1 MPLPYLP
8 VRVQV
13 ATQPGLSE
21 CFECTIP
28 DFSDQP
34 DPAAATAIWLWRKW
48 GDMLVPFGID
58 ENGVPFGKPWP
69 WPLEQYTVFYELPYT
84 GRLVFESQS
93 GYAPPAYWRSP
104 VLQEVAV

>member
-13 ATQPGLSE
+13 ATQPGMSE

-48 GDMLVPFGID
+48 GDMLVPPGQ
-58 ENGVPFGKPWP
+58 PWP
-69 WPLEQYTVFYELPYT
+69 WPLQQYTVFYELPYT

-93 GYAPPAYWRSP
+93 GYVPARSWPRP

>member
-13 ATQPGLSE
+13 AIEPGLSE

-34 DPAAATAIWLWRKW
+34 DPAAATAVWLWRKW
-48 GDMLVPFGID
+48 GDMLVSPGR
-58 ENGVPFGKPWP
+58 PWP
-69 WPLEQYTVFYELPYT
+69 WPLQQYTVFYHLPYT
-84 GRLVFESQS
+84 GRLVFESQA
-93 GYAPPAYWRSP
+93 GYASPAYWPRP

>member
-48 GDMLVPFGID
+48 GDMLVSPGQ
-58 ENGVPFGKPWP
+58 PWP
-69 WPLEQYTVFYELPYT
+69 WPLQQYTVFYHLPYT
-84 GRLVFESQS
+84 GRLVFESQA
-93 GYAPPAYWRSP
+93 GYVPAYWPGP
-104 VLQEVAV
+104 VLQQVAV